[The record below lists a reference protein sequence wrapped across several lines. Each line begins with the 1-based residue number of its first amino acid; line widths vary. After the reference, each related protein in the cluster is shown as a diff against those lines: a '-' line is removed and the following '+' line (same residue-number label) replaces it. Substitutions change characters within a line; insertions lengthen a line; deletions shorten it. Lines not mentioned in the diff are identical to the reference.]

1 MSRTARI
8 VIIVA
13 VAWIVL
19 FTLGYFLLFGSGGT
33 VPEGGQGQVVGMMQP
48 A

>member
-1 MSRTARI
+1 MSKAARI

-19 FTLGYFLLFGSGGT
+19 FTLGYVLLFNSGGT
-33 VPEGGQGQVVGMMQP
+33 APESGRGDRIEAPQIP
-48 A
+48 

>member
-1 MSRTARI
+1 VSRAARI

-19 FTLGYFLLFGSGGT
+19 FTLGYIVLFNSGGT
-33 VPEGGQGQVVGMMQP
+33 APESGRGDRIEARQIP
-48 A
+48 

>member
-1 MSRTARI
+1 MSTTARI

-19 FTLGYFLLFGSGGT
+19 FTLGYVLLFKSGGT
-33 VPEGGQGQVVGMMQP
+33 APEGGRGDRIEAPQIP
-48 A
+48 

>member
-1 MSRTARI
+1 MSKTARI

-19 FTLGYFLLFGSGGT
+19 FTLGYALLFKSGGT
-33 VPEGGQGQVVGMMQP
+33 VPEDGRGDRIGAPQIP
-48 A
+48 